1 MLVVISQETFV
12 PLKRGVA
19 HFAAKGG
26 TCSKPLVAVGTALPN
41 PTGGWPI
48 LWPRA
53 ALARSRPSP
62 WGQHFQTPHRRD
74 KSSCELFDTTNN
86 FFPELGRPNNNP
98 KPPEQS
104 ALGRP
109 SNNPKPPE
117 QSALKILEEAGRRP
131 HGFSASNIINA
142 HIPDAKPAPTDFG
155 TCGGTH
161 QFTTPE

>member
-12 PLKRGVA
+12 PLK
-19 HFAAKGG
+19 
-26 TCSKPLVAVGTALPN
+26 
-41 PTGGWPI
+41 GGWPI
-48 LWPRA
+48 LRPRA

-86 FFPELGRPNNNP
+86 FFPELGRPN
-98 KPPEQS
+98 
-104 ALGRP
+104 
-109 SNNPKPPE
+109 NNPKPPE

>member
-1 MLVVISQETFV
+1 MSRPGINNAGGDFAGNFCPAEG
-12 PLKRGVA
+12 GVA

-26 TCSKPLVAVGTALPN
+26 TCSKPLVAVGPALPN

-86 FFPELGRPNNNP
+86 FFPELGRPNH
-98 KPPEQS
+98 
-104 ALGRP
+104 
-109 SNNPKPPE
+109 NPKPPE

>member
-1 MLVVISQETFV
+1 MWVISQETFV
-12 PLKRGVA
+12 PLK
-19 HFAAKGG
+19 
-26 TCSKPLVAVGTALPN
+26 
-41 PTGGWPI
+41 GGWPI

-104 ALGRP
+104 AL
-109 SNNPKPPE
+109 
-117 QSALKILEEAGRRP
+117 KILEEAGRRP

>member
-12 PLKRGVA
+12 PLK
-19 HFAAKGG
+19 
-26 TCSKPLVAVGTALPN
+26 
-41 PTGGWPI
+41 GGWPI
-48 LWPRA
+48 LRPRA
-53 ALARSRPSP
+53 ALARSRSSP
-62 WGQHFQTPHRRD
+62 LGQHFQTPQGGGPFCGQGRHLLEAARRRGD
-74 KSSCELFDTTNN
+74 STSKPHIGGTKVPANFLIPHS
-86 FFPELGRPNNNP
+86 FFPELGRPN
-98 KPPEQS
+98 
-104 ALGRP
+104 
-109 SNNPKPPE
+109 NNPKPPE

>member
-12 PLKRGVA
+12 PLK
-19 HFAAKGG
+19 
-26 TCSKPLVAVGTALPN
+26 
-41 PTGGWPI
+41 GGWAI
-48 LWPRA
+48 LWPRV
-53 ALARSRPSP
+53 ALGMLDRPSKSENGDCP
-62 WGQHFQTPHRRD
+62 CPPKRRFLPKRVQSQSPQSPSPSPRPLVAGGPHLQTPHRRD

-86 FFPELGRPNNNP
+86 FFPELGRPN
-98 KPPEQS
+98 
-104 ALGRP
+104 
-109 SNNPKPPE
+109 NNPKPPE